1 MVLKSILRANRVLE
15 CLITNFAEICT
26 GLLLAVASVLCSE
39 ISLNSTQ
46 RKLKSRK
53 GSQLCVRRRQI
64 LRLESEREVSTV
76 CAEKV
81 H

>member
-1 MVLKSILRANRVLE
+1 M
-15 CLITNFAEICT
+15 
-26 GLLLAVASVLCSE
+26 GLTLAVASVLCSE

-64 LRLESEREVSTV
+64 LRLEREVSIV